1 VKGAAPAF
9 RENDMTQTRRDHL
22 ATLAGAAAGLTLAPL
37 AGRAQDGESKVHEV
51 LMLNQDPETGDRQVF
66 EPALLRVQPGDTVRF
81 VAEDRGH
88 NSQVNEDLMPE
99 GGETWEGRINEEVE
113 VTLETEGTY
122 AYYCRPHQT
131 AGMVGLILVGDP
143 SSNYEEVKDG
153 RFRGLARRRYEEL
166 FAQADE
172 LLASEGS

>member
-1 VKGAAPAF
+1 
-9 RENDMTQTRRDHL
+9 MTQTRRDHL

-37 AGRAQDGESKVHEV
+37 AGRAQDSEGGTVHEV
-51 LMLNQDPETGDRQVF
+51 LMLNQDPDTGERQVF
-66 EPALLRVQPGDTVRF
+66 KPALLRVEPGDTVRF
-81 VAEDRGH
+81 IAEDRGH

-122 AYYCRPHQT
+122 AYYCRPHNT

-143 SSNYEEVKDG
+143 SSNYEEVKNG
-153 RFRGLARRRYEEL
+153 RFRGRARQRYEEL

-172 LLASEGS
+172 LLASESG